1 MLTRRSIATGLGFLT
16 ISGAALGLVACASNT
31 ASGNVSVPSL
41 AQVKGW
47 VNVLNVELPLFVQE
61 SINTGLL
68 KGDAVTSANLALK
81 TFQTLATQIL
91 SPTFSVDNATQT
103 IGQLSIALTSVLAV
117 IPATAPYVGFIQLGA
132 AVIVGF
138 IAATPMIV
146 PSVPTS
152 LQLASMH
159 KATVRFQK

>member
-1 MLTRRSIATGLGFLT
+1 MLTRRSISTGLGLIAIT
-16 ISGAALGLVACASNT
+16 GAATGLVACASNT

-41 AQVKGW
+41 AQVQGW

-61 SINTGLL
+61 SINSGLL
-68 KGDAVTSANLALK
+68 KGNDVTNAKLALT
-81 TFQTLATQIL
+81 TFQKVAAQVL
-91 SPTFSVDNATQT
+91 SPTFSLSNATQVV
-103 IGQLSIALTSVLAV
+103 GQLSIALTAVLAV

-138 IAATPMIV
+138 LAATPMIV

-152 LQLASMH
+152 VQLASMH
-159 KATVRFQK
+159 KSTVEFHK

>member
-1 MLTRRSIATGLGFLT
+1 MLTRRSISTGLGLIAIT
-16 ISGAALGLVACASNT
+16 GAATGLVACGSNT

-41 AQVKGW
+41 AQVQGW

-68 KGDAVTSANLALK
+68 KGADVTNAQTALK
-81 TFQTLATQIL
+81 TFQTLAAQIT
-91 SPTFSVDNATQT
+91 SPTFSVANATQT
-103 IGQLSIALTSVLAV
+103 VGQLSIALTSVLAV

-138 IAATPMIV
+138 LAATPMIV

-152 LQLASMH
+152 VQLASMH
-159 KATVRFQK
+159 KATVEYRK